1 LLTQRFRF
9 FFFKIRTQH
18 TLFLILQT
26 FYVCNTQGTGKT
38 TIARLVGKVLKKLG
52 VLKRG
57 HLVEVQRSDL
67 VAGAI
72 GQTALKTRE
81 RLKEAAGGVLFV
93 DEAYTLVTTLI
104 IATDTLTSRS
114 FAKSLTKR
122 NSQPTRVNAN

>member
-1 LLTQRFRF
+1 M
-9 FFFKIRTQH
+9 
-18 TLFLILQT
+18 
-26 FYVCNTQGTGKT
+26 
-38 TIARLVGKVLKKLG
+38 LKKLG